1 MVQTGDCPGMK
12 FWYLDGHASAV
23 EALWEEHLLAT
34 KPVESCG
41 KLQLQ
46 TGRNRYCHFHVCNA
60 SVQLSSSSHA

>member
-1 MVQTGDCPGMK
+1 MVVAGGGGDK

-46 TGRNRYCHFHVCNA
+46 TGRDHDCHVSCMFTMHPDGYA
-60 SVQLSSSSHA
+60 WLHA